1 MVVFIRQINLLDIC
15 NTLLCSLFERIAT
28 LKQLKMMSWRGF
40 ILSAKL
46 GAKLSWR
53 HKLWVT
59 IWECY
64 GSLKD
69 QSHSHG
75 CFFYFYCFAGLEVPS
90 IAQSFSFQIQKTF
103 TQTLRDWPS
112 YGGIELSSRQL
123 KLYFS
128 TFYNKICFCFL
139 FQRRILLIPVIMI
152 WPHTCEHQMWNVL
165 TICHWHSINLSQ
177 IAGFENKWFSIHNF
191 SHWAFYHCHL
201 YRSHFLNLAQ
211 FSALQC
217 FIIISHLGKNSPQC
231 AS

>member
-1 MVVFIRQINLLDIC
+1 MGTYSLLLLSEWICTLDYCYFRYFTIGTFDKYEIYDHEYNMVVFIRQINLLDIC

-28 LKQLKMMSWRGF
+28 LKQLKMMSWRCF

-103 TQTLRDWPS
+103 TQRLT
-112 YGGIELSSRQL
+112 
-123 KLYFS
+123 KLWRYRAVIKAAK
-128 TFYNKICFCFL
+128 TIFL
-139 FQRRILLIPVIMI
+139 YIL
-152 WPHTCEHQMWNVL
+152 Q
-165 TICHWHSINLSQ
+165 
-177 IAGFENKWFSIHNF
+177 
-191 SHWAFYHCHL
+191 
-201 YRSHFLNLAQ
+201 
-211 FSALQC
+211 
-217 FIIISHLGKNSPQC
+217 
-231 AS
+231 